1 MIQTGRHH
9 EIFKLAD
16 GRELTR
22 KCSALLMGIICRKSL
37 VAEFMGRDIAAECGW
52 KEESGSKLR
61 QSQGS
66 GFWVTARDRRLF
78 QGGWTFRGKLLGA
91 GKTTPSISCSTRWP
105 RGTRWRLIL
114 PSPERSA
121 RLQVPFS
128 VSVDDQRLLE
138 ILTPA
143 LLS

>member
-9 EIFKLAD
+9 EIFTLAD

-37 VAEFMGRDIAAECGW
+37 VAEFMGRDVEPSVDGRMDLVS
-52 KEESGSKLR
+52 ELR

-78 QGGWTFRGKLLGA
+78 QGAGPSGVSCWVLEKL
-91 GKTTPSISCSTRWP
+91 P
-105 RGTRWRLIL
+105 
-114 PSPERSA
+114 
-121 RLQVPFS
+121 QVSHAAPG
-128 VSVDDQRLLE
+128 DCG
-138 ILTPA
+138 
-143 LLS
+143 

>member
-52 KEESGSKLR
+52 KEESGR
-61 QSQGS
+61 
-66 GFWVTARDRRLF
+66 
-78 QGGWTFRGKLLGA
+78 
-91 GKTTPSISCSTRWP
+91 
-105 RGTRWRLIL
+105 
-114 PSPERSA
+114 
-121 RLQVPFS
+121 
-128 VSVDDQRLLE
+128 VS
-138 ILTPA
+138 
-143 LLS
+143 